1 MKLRTSKCS
10 AENNVS
16 GSGHVTT
23 PACK

>member
-16 GSGHVTT
+16 GSGHVTL